1 MRSDAT
7 AAPPPYPLPHCV
19 RCETLTLTR
28 ACVCV
33 SPNVQKNWS
42 SPSSCGGKPN
52 GHSCNQ
58 CKCNSLNTSCGD
70 THGSAGHA
78 CLPGWYP
85 DPLLDIDPA
94 MGIPLV
100 QQGVTQPVYVE
111 VCLPYGQAAGNY
123 SGTFEVAADSGA
135 LCTIPVSLEV
145 WDIDLP
151 LLNDTESFNTAF
163 NFNSNMSK
171 WSLLQ

>member
-1 MRSDAT
+1 
-7 AAPPPYPLPHCV
+7 
-19 RCETLTLTR
+19 
-28 ACVCV
+28 
-33 SPNVQKNWS
+33 
-42 SPSSCGGKPN
+42 
-52 GHSCNQ
+52 
-58 CKCNSLNTSCGD
+58 
-70 THGSAGHA
+70 
-78 CLPGWYP
+78 
-85 DPLLDIDPA
+85 
-94 MGIPLV
+94 
-100 QQGVTQPVYVE
+100 VTQPVYVE